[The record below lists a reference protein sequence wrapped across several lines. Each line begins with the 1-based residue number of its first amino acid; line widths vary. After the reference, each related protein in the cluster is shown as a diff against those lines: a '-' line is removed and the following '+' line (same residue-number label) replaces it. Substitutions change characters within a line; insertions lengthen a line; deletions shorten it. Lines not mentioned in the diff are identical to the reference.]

1 MFHCRYGYSVISPAH
16 GGVFSSRPPTMVI
29 TSWPLGTRRRV
40 STEGTVTVSAAT
52 KCSEVRNAPQ
62 VAQAILPVPTLATC
76 CASLNEEASAEL
88 VWYCSSARSS
98 GPEPIDGL
106 LGACVARFV
115 VLVTCGTGVISKC
128 RLSADACATEG
139 VSSPQSGQT

>member
-52 KCSEVRNAPQ
+52 KFSEVRNAPQ

-76 CASLNEEASAEL
+76 CASLNEGTSAEL
-88 VWYCSSARSS
+88 VWSCGALGSLEAKPNDFVLSAC
-98 GPEPIDGL
+98 G
-106 LGACVARFV
+106 ARFLL
-115 VLVTCGTGVISKC
+115 LVTCGTGVISKC
-128 RLSADACATEG
+128 RLSADACATE
-139 VSSPQSGQT
+139 